1 MKSVLE
7 VLFGGAHR
15 GKRSSSMSC
24 GGLAPLRVLPIR
36 PHAELAEVV
45 SHYSSPFAAAIDGQL
60 NGEEYL
66 LLENGDD
73 DE

>member
-7 VLFGGAHR
+7 VLFGGARR

-24 GGLAPLRVLPIR
+24 GGLAPLRELPIR
-36 PHAELAEVV
+36 PNHELAEVV
-45 SHYSSPFAAAIDGQL
+45 SHYTSPFAAAIDGQL

-66 LLENGDD
+66 ALERGEDT
-73 DE
+73 